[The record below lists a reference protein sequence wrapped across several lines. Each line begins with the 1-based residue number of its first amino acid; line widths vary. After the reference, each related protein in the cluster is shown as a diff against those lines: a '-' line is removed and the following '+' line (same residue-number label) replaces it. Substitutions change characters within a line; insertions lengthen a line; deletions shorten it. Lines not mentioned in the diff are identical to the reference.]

1 MATTHG
7 IERRVL
13 VVDPS
18 VERVRETV
26 TFLQAAGYHAV
37 GATSFDAA
45 RNLLATPPDV
55 LISAL
60 RLRSFNGLHLIL
72 HGRFLKP
79 DMVAVVVADNLDAF
93 LAAEAAKRGVAYLVR
108 PLEAG
113 ALLALISAGLDH
125 QQPVEGATPEDFIAL
140 YRDRRTGDRR
150 HESADVSGDRR
161 VGDRRHTAAQDSR
174 RLN

>member
-7 IERRVL
+7 IERKVL

-26 TFLQAAGYHAV
+26 TFLQAAGYQAV

-45 RNLLATPPDV
+45 RNLLSNPPDV
-55 LISAL
+55 LISAV

-79 DMVAVVVADNLDAF
+79 DMVAVVVADNLDPF

-108 PLEAG
+108 PLEVG
-113 ALLALISAGLDH
+113 ALLALISAGLE
-125 QQPVEGATPEDFIAL
+125 QRPVEGAMPEDFMAF
-140 YRDRRTGDRR
+140 YRDRRAGDRR
-150 HESADVSGDRR
+150 HASADAPGERR
-161 VGDRRHTAAQDSR
+161 VGDRRHASVVSSR

>member
-1 MATTHG
+1 
-7 IERRVL
+7 
-13 VVDPS
+13 
-18 VERVRETV
+18 VRETV
-26 TFLQAAGYHAV
+26 TFLQAAGYQAI

-45 RNLLATPPDV
+45 RNLLANPPDV

-79 DMVAVVVADNLDAF
+79 DMVAVVVADNLDPF
-93 LAAEAAKRGVAYLVR
+93 LAGEAAKRGVAYLVR

-113 ALLALISAGLDH
+113 ALLALISAGLE
-125 QQPVEGATPEDFIAL
+125 QPPVEGPMPDDFVAL
-140 YRDRRTGDRR
+140 YRERRAGDRR
-150 HESADVSGDRR
+150 HESAETPGERR
-161 VGDRRHTAAQDSR
+161 VGDRRHASVDSTR